1 MGRLGTNFNISICK
15 MEMLSAGRRGKGKE
29 RREEN
34 GGYTCENVREVKKE
48 LEARTFFSGVKI
60 NTAVLMSWW

>member
-1 MGRLGTNFNISICK
+1 

>member
-15 MEMLSAGRRGKGKE
+15 MEMLSAGRRRKGKE
-29 RREEN
+29 RSKEN
-34 GGYTCENVREVKKE
+34 RYTCENVREVKKE
-48 LEARTFFSGVKI
+48 LETRTFASGVKI